1 MFLVAYSCV
10 IVMLPTI
17 EAEILVEMRT
27 AYLVAEVDACF
38 TGLMLLCLTLG
49 QVIMIDR

>member
-1 MFLVAYSCV
+1 MFLVADSCM

-27 AYLVAEVDACF
+27 AYLVAEVNACF
-38 TGLMLLCLTLG
+38 TGIMLLCLTLR
-49 QVIMIDR
+49 QVVMID